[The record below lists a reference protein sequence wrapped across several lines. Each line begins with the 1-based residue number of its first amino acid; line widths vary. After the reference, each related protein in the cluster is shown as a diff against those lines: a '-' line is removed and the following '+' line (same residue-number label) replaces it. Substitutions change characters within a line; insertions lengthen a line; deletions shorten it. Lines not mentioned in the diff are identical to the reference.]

1 MIRVAIRVRVI
12 LGGRRNSM
20 KEHQSAKELFEKVK
34 PLWESYEVSKAEP
47 YLKGLNEGSRNDI
60 LSRSQSGYYQFLPVL
75 VEYMKPKILV
85 ELGGAMGAA
94 ALMMLS
100 SLPKESRL
108 YSITLEEHG
117 QEFSFVKENYPN
129 FVPIV
134 GDDLNLDNWPKEL
147 NLAETDL
154 WFFDS
159 EHTFAQLHA
168 EIELYKPFFKKG
180 AVILVDDIHLSEEM
194 FRAWRE
200 FPGDKF
206 DASVW
211 LHWSGYGIIL
221 I

>member
-1 MIRVAIRVRVI
+1 
-12 LGGRRNSM
+12 M
-20 KEHQSAKELFEKVK
+20 KAKELFEKVK
-34 PLWESYEVSKAEP
+34 PLWEKYDLTKAEP
-47 YLKGLNEGSRNDI
+47 WLKGLSEGSRRDI
-60 LSRSQSGYYQFLPVL
+60 LDKTNVGYYQFLPCLINYLGPRV
-75 VEYMKPKILV
+75 II

-117 QEFSFVKENYPN
+117 LEFSFVKEKYPS

-134 GDDLNLDNWPKEL
+134 GDDLILSNWPKEL
-147 NLAETDL
+147 DLAQTDL

-159 EHTFAQLHA
+159 LHSYDQLHK
-168 EIELYKPFFKKG
+168 EIELYKPFFKEG

-194 FRAWRE
+194 FRAWLE
-200 FPGDKF
+200 FSGDKF
-206 DASVW
+206 DATAW
-211 LHWSGYGIIL
+211 LHWSGYGIIV